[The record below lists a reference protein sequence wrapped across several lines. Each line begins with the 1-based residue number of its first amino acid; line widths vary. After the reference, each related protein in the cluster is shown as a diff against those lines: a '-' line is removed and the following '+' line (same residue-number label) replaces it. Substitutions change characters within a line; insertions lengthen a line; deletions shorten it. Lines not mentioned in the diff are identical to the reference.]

1 MSDRYRI
8 FCAAAAVVFFIS
20 APLNA
25 QGLLVNF
32 SNDKSTYFWEDSIW
46 VDKTIT
52 GQTHLHLSN
61 HSTATLIKKS
71 LFLNSGD
78 RWQKEANTNLALSF
92 NKHSKFS
99 WGVNA
104 YNNYSR
110 LKDRRVNINRLG
122 LHQDLKLSQRLKLTS
137 LLTLSETTRHQ
148 SGLKNVDQGM
158 MQTLE
163 LSYAGHSGKWGNL
176 SLAYDHKLNLLNRT
190 PEKSFGL
197 NLGYDK
203 RDNKKQVSFT
213 YMGNYRKNKFFSGL
227 TSFDNITT
235 QDRYEHQGDLN
246 IGFTLLRNLRVN
258 LLSTYSYRRFEYRQ
272 EEGESS
278 SGILGR
284 DNLTATFYYNLALSY
299 PLFGCSLLKTEYLY
313 RDSDE
318 EFGDIFSGQNIKLG
332 ELRLSYRI
340 RLGAKDSLYSAGT
353 FSVTTYT
360 GKDPSNL
367 FSDRDRV
374 YRLGQ
379 LAYQHKFSEYF
390 LMRLRGSYQ
399 YNHNINIAKEL
410 SSNNNHNILYL
421 AEPEVVWTP
430 HEKLQVSQSWIMH
443 ANYIYYDYEKFEDS
457 PRNTIYRK
465 ADYLVRI
472 SYGFSPRLDLL
483 MSYRFRYEDF
493 GQLIYRDQWAQRISW
508 QRKGHLPSLEMR
520 WRPSSSLSINPGYS
534 YERKHSYD
542 HLAGDNENERILRE
556 KELFKRQK
564 IFINID
570 YRPGEKSSVEFTY
583 TRRVQKSIQFSDE
596 DSDIITLNIRR
607 FF

>member
-1 MSDRYRI
+1 MNLRYKI
-8 FCAAAAVVFFIS
+8 FIAITAAMCLMS
-20 APLNA
+20 APLYP
-25 QGLLVNF
+25 QGVLVNF

-46 VDKTIT
+46 VDNTVT
-52 GQTHLHLSN
+52 GQTHLLLSN

-71 LFLNSGD
+71 LFLNRGD

-92 NKHSKFS
+92 NRRSKFS
-99 WGVNA
+99 WGINA

-110 LKDRRVNINRLG
+110 LEDRRVNINRLG
-122 LHQDLKLSQRLKLTS
+122 LHQDVKLTQRLKLIS
-137 LLTLSETTRHQ
+137 LFTFSETTRYQ
-148 SGLKNVDQGM
+148 SGLKDVDQGM
-158 MQTLE
+158 MQTLN
-163 LSYAGHSGKWGNL
+163 LSYTGKPGRWGGFK
-176 SLAYDHKLNLLNRT
+176 LAYDHELNLLERT

-197 NLGYDK
+197 NFGYDTG
-203 RDNKKQVSFT
+203 DNTKQVSFN

-227 TSFDNITT
+227 TTFDNVTT
-235 QDRYEHQGDLN
+235 QDRYEHRGDLN
-246 IGFTLLRNLRVN
+246 IGLHILRDLEVN
-258 LLSTYSYRRFEYRQ
+258 LLSTYAYRRFEYRQ
-272 EEGESS
+272 EADEAS

-284 DNLTATFYYNLALSY
+284 DNLSATFYYNLALSY
-299 PLFGCSLLKTEYLY
+299 PLFGRSLLKTEYIY

-318 EFGDIFSGQNIKLG
+318 EYGDIFSGQNIKLG
-332 ELRLSYRI
+332 ELRLSCRI
-340 RLGAKDSLYSAGT
+340 RLGAKDSLYTAGT

-379 LAYQHKFSEYF
+379 MAYQHKFSDYF
-390 LMRLRGSYQ
+390 LMRLRASYQ

-410 SSNNNHNILYL
+410 SANNNHNILYL
-421 AEPEVVWTP
+421 AEPEVVWIP
-430 HEKLQVSQSWIMH
+430 LKNLQVAQSWIMH
-443 ANYIYYDYEKFEDS
+443 ANYIYYDYEKYENS
-457 PRNTIYRK
+457 ARNTIYRK
-465 ADYLVRI
+465 ADYLVKI
-472 SYGFSPRLDLL
+472 NYGFSPRLDLL
-483 MSYRFRYEDF
+483 LSYRFRYEDF

-508 QRKGHLPSLEMR
+508 ERKGHLPSFEVQ
-520 WRPSSSLSINPGYS
+520 WRPSSGLSINPGYS
-534 YERKHSYD
+534 FERKHSYD
-542 HLAGDNENERILRE
+542 HLAGETVGERILRE

-596 DSDIITLNIRR
+596 DSDIFTLNIRR

>member
-1 MSDRYRI
+1 MKFRYKI
-8 FCAAAAVVFFIS
+8 FIMIMAVICLAS
-20 APLNA
+20 TPLYP
-25 QGLLVNF
+25 QGVLVNF

-46 VDKTIT
+46 VDNTVA
-52 GQTHLHLSN
+52 GQTHLLLSN

-71 LFLNSGD
+71 LFLDSGD

-92 NKHSKFS
+92 DSQNKFS
-99 WGVNA
+99 WGINA

-122 LHQDLKLSQRLKLTS
+122 LHQDLKLTQRLNLTS
-137 LLTLSETTRHQ
+137 LLTFSETTRHQ

-158 MQTLE
+158 MQTLN
-163 LSYAGHSGKWGNL
+163 LSYKSRPCNWGNF
-176 SLAYDHKLNLLNRT
+176 SLAYDQELNLLART

-197 NLGYDK
+197 NFGYDK
-203 RDNKKQVSFT
+203 RDDTKQVSFS

-227 TSFDNITT
+227 TTFDNVTT

-246 IGFTLLRNLRVN
+246 IGFELLRNLEVN
-258 LLSTYSYRRFEYRQ
+258 LLSTYFYRRFEYRQ
-272 EEGESS
+272 EQDESA
-278 SGILGR
+278 SGVLGR
-284 DNLTATFYYNLALSY
+284 DNLTSTFYYNLALSY
-299 PLFGCSLLKTEYLY
+299 PLFGRSLLKTEYIY

-318 EFGDIFSGQNIKLG
+318 EYGDLFSGQNIKLG
-332 ELRLSYRI
+332 ELRFSYHI
-340 RLGAKDSLYSAGT
+340 RLGARDSLYSAGT
-353 FSVTTYT
+353 FSITTYT

-379 LAYQHKFSEYF
+379 LAYQHKFSNYF
-390 LMRLRGSYQ
+390 LIRLRGSYQ
-399 YNHNINIAKEL
+399 HNHNINIAKEL
-410 SSNNNHNILYL
+410 SGNNNYNILYL

-430 HEKLQVSQSWIMH
+430 LENLQVSQSWIMH
-443 ANYIYYDYEKFEDS
+443 ANYIYYDYEKYEDS

-465 ADYLVRI
+465 ADYLVRVN
-472 SYGFSPRLDLL
+472 YGFSARLDLL
-483 MSYRFRYEDF
+483 LSYRFRYEDF

-508 QRKGHLPSLEMR
+508 ERKGHLPSFEMN
-520 WRPSSSLSINPGYS
+520 WRPSPALSINPGYS

-542 HLAGDNENERILRE
+542 HLAGETEDERILRE

-583 TRRVQKSIQFSDE
+583 TRRVQKSIQFRDE

-607 FF
+607 YF